1 MDCQLDKEIGRGGYG
16 VVYSCKNDVNMCI
29 KKSLKK
35 SNCRQWS
42 NEYQKMKELES
53 NLGKTKTN
61 VGRIH
66 LIVPTNFNESA
77 NECYMEMPRIYSP
90 IGLKTLHTLLGDT
103 DCNYKDKNRGTFK
116 GIQQLKKELGL
127 SDDFLNQVSYDLGVM
142 MGNIHFIGK
151 NDGYDIE
158 VYLGRKNVCNN
169 NDTHQL
175 GFYIADFDLSE
186 SIEKYDIE
194 TVKRLVWSLDAVPYF
209 PSEGK
214 LLDLFKDGYLKA
226 AGSKYK
232 HVAELVME
240 RYPG

>member
-1 MDCQLDKEIGRGGYG
+1 
-16 VVYSCKNDVNMCI
+16 
-29 KKSLKK
+29 
-35 SNCRQWS
+35 
-42 NEYQKMKELES
+42 
-53 NLGKTKTN
+53 
-61 VGRIH
+61 
-66 LIVPTNFNESA
+66 
-77 NECYMEMPRIYSP
+77 
-90 IGLKTLHTLLGDT
+90 
-103 DCNYKDKNRGTFK
+103 
-116 GIQQLKKELGL
+116 
-127 SDDFLNQVSYDLGVM
+127 